1 MKIKNLLAVMA
12 ALVFT
17 FAVSSCGSKT
27 TAPVAS
33 NDSDDVDVFVPFED
47 WFSDAEYFRFVGIG
61 KSKDEATAGK
71 IARLNSR
78 SEFAQNLAVLV
89 KNVAKNYTNQ
99 VQVEDQSAFENSF
112 EELVITAA
120 KQTLNSSVQKKT
132 RLRKSKSTGEYTA
145 YSAMELPK
153 AVVLDAAKKALTADQ
168 KTAVAFDE
176 FMFKKT
182 FDEEMQKLEAEQ
194 ANR

>member
-1 MKIKNLLAVMA
+1 MKMKSILAVMA

-27 TAPVAS
+27 TPAAT
-33 NDSDDVDVFVPFED
+33 NDSDQEEIITPFAD
-47 WFSDAEYFRFVGIG
+47 WASDADYFRFVGTG
-61 KSKDEATAGK
+61 SSRDQATAGK
-71 IARLNSR
+71 IARLNAR
-78 SEFAQNLAVLV
+78 SEFAQSMEVLI
-89 KNVAKNYTNQ
+89 KNVSKSYTNQ
-99 VQVEDQSAFENSF
+99 VQVEDEKAYENSF
-112 EELVITAA
+112 EELAIAAA
-120 KQTLNSSVQKKT
+120 KQTLNNSVQKQSK
-132 RLRKSKSTGEYTA
+132 LFKSKSTGEFTA

-153 AVVLDAAKKALTADQ
+153 NVVVEAVKKSLTADQ
-168 KTAVAFDE
+168 RTAVAFDE

>member
-1 MKIKNLLAVMA
+1 M
-12 ALVFT
+12 
-17 FAVSSCGSKT
+17 
-27 TAPVAS
+27 
-33 NDSDDVDVFVPFED
+33 E
-47 WFSDAEYFRFVGIG
+47 
-61 KSKDEATAGK
+61 
-71 IARLNSR
+71 
-78 SEFAQNLAVLV
+78 VLV
-89 KNVAKNYTNQ
+89 KNVSKSYTNQ

-112 EELVITAA
+112 EELVIAAA
-120 KQTLNSSVQKKT
+120 KQSLNSSVQKKT

-153 AVVLDAAKKALTADQ
+153 AIVLDAAKKALTADQ